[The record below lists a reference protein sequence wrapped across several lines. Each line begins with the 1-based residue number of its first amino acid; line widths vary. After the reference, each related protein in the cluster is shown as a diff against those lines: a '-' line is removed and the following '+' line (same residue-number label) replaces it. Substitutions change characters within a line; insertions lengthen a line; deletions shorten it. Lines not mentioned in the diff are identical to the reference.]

1 MTRLSLTLATGLLL
15 GGLGLG
21 SISASAAPAMP
32 QAGVVAE
39 STTDAVAY
47 RRHYR
52 HHHSTKAERMMRRR
66 NTMRHGNSNARNPAM
81 RGYQQNLGDTV
92 GGPRY

>member
-15 GGLGLG
+15 GGFGLG
-21 SISASAAPAMP
+21 TISASAAPALP
-32 QAGVVAE
+32 QAGIVAGE
-39 STTDAVAY
+39 TLDTVAY

-52 HHHSTKAERMMRRR
+52 GRHSTKAERMMRRR
-66 NTMRHGNSNARNPAM
+66 NTMRHGNPNARNPAQP
-81 RGYQQNLGDTV
+81 GNQQQLGNTT